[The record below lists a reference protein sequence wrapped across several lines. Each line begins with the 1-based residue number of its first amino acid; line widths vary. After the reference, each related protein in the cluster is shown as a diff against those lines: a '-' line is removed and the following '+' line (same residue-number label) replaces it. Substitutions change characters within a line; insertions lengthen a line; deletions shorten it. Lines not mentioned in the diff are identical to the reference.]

1 MNLIFFMGTAAE
13 LIKMQPLLLEC
24 ERRNLSWKA
33 VSSGQASASFLSQW
47 KEFELSPD
55 KLIQLDEH
63 SQGLKSAPAALWWFA
78 RTFLFKLK
86 AMISLAPD
94 SSYLFVVHGDTITT
108 LLGSLVAKLTGRRL
122 VHVESGLHSNSLLN
136 PFPEEI
142 NRRLCSRLADFNFA
156 PNAVAA
162 AHLERKK
169 IKGKIINTE
178 FNTMFESLT
187 QGMQNYRA
195 PEEVYGLCNIHR
207 FENLISNERMQFIV
221 DVINEAA
228 LRYKLIFFMSASTRH
243 KLESDEKWKDFLKNP
258 NIEFRDRAPF
268 RQFRNYLYGCRFI
281 ITDSG
286 SNQEECFYLGKPCL
300 IMRSTT
306 ERTEGL
312 NENCTLAL
320 YDKKRADYFLIHLEE
335 FHRSPVQA
343 QCLPSQIIIE
353 TLIQEE
359 GTREKT

>member
-1 MNLIFFMGTAAE
+1 MGTAAE
-13 LIKMQPLLLEC
+13 LIKMHPVLLEC
-24 ERRNLSWKA
+24 ERKNLSWKA
-33 VSSGQASASFLSQW
+33 VSSGQASASFLAQW
-47 KEFELSPD
+47 KEFELPFE

-63 SQGLKSAPAALWWFA
+63 SKGLKSAPAALWWFV

-86 AMISLAPD
+86 AMLSLAPD

-108 LLGSLVAKLTGRRL
+108 LLGSLMAKLAGRRL
-122 VHVESGLHSNSLLN
+122 VHVESGLHSPSLLN

-142 NRRLCSRLADFNFA
+142 NRRLCSRLADYNFA
-156 PNAVAA
+156 PNAEAA

-187 QGMQNYRA
+187 LGMDNFRA

-207 FENLISNERMQFIV
+207 FENLISSERMQFIV
-221 DVINEAA
+221 DVINEAS
-228 LRYKLIFFMSASTRH
+228 LRTRLIFFMSPSTRH
-243 KLESDEKWKDFLKNP
+243 KLESEEKWKSFLNNP
-258 NIEFRDRAPF
+258 NISFRDRAPF
-268 RQFRNYLYGCRFI
+268 KEFRHYLFGCSFI

-306 ERTEGL
+306 ERSEGL
-312 NENCTLAL
+312 EQTAYLAL
-320 YDKKRADYFLIHLEE
+320 YDKKRADYFFSHLDQ
-335 FHRSPVQA
+335 FRRPPVCA
-343 QCLPSQIIIE
+343 SLPPSRIIIE
-353 TLIQEE
+353 HLIQLEMKGE
-359 GTREKT
+359 ADDV

>member
-1 MNLIFFMGTAAE
+1 MGTAAE

-24 ERRNLSWKA
+24 ERKNLSWKA
-33 VSSGQASASFLSQW
+33 VSSGQASVSFLSQW
-47 KEFELSPD
+47 KEFDLPSE

-63 SQGLKSAPAALWWFA
+63 SAGLKNAPAALWWFA

-94 SSYLFVVHGDTITT
+94 PSFLFVVHGDTIST

-122 VHVESGLHSNSLLN
+122 IHVESGLHSNSLLN

-142 NRRLCSRLADFNFA
+142 NRRLCSRLADYNFA
-156 PNAVAA
+156 PNAEAA

-187 QGMQNYRA
+187 QGMQNFRS
-195 PEEVYGLCNIHR
+195 PEGDYGLCNIHR
-207 FENLISNERMQFIV
+207 FENLISKERMQFII

-228 LRYKLIFFMSASTRH
+228 LRHRLIFFMSAATRY
-243 KLESDEKWKDFLKNP
+243 KLESDETGRAFLKNP

-268 RQFRNYLYGCRFI
+268 KEFRNYLYGCRFI

-312 NENCTLAL
+312 EQNCHLAL
-320 YDKKRADYFLIHLEE
+320 YDRKRADFFLSNLET
-335 FHRSPVQA
+335 FKRAPVFA
-343 QCLPSQIIIE
+343 LKPPSQIIVE
-353 TLIQEE
+353 ALVQAEL
-359 GTREKT
+359 KTDE